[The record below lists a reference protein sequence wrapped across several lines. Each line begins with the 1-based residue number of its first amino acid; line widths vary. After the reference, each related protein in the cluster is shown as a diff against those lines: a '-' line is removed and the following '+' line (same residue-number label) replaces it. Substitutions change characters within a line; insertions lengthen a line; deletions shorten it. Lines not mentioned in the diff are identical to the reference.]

1 MKSQSRSARKWGVM
15 VAGLCVLWFAQSA
28 GAASLQSWDDIIPNA
43 NQRFKVLTEF
53 GGLAV
58 LDQETQLVWE
68 RSPGPGVSPRS
79 AGFLACLRSSVG
91 GRMGWRLP
99 SVVELATLY
108 DPSVTG
114 SNPSL
119 PPGHPFNLTTGLG
132 FLSTTPAPFLGSD
145 QYLIMIFLP
154 GNLGGLSHDPDSNGG
169 GVWCVRGPMS
179 PTGY

>member
-1 MKSQSRSARKWGVM
+1 MRSQSRSTRMWGVT
-15 VAGLCVLWFAQSA
+15 VAGLCVLWFAQSV
-28 GAASLQSWDDIIPNA
+28 GAIPLESWDDKITNA
-43 NQRFKVLTEF
+43 NLRFKVLSEF
-53 GGLAV
+53 GGAAV
-58 LDQETQLVWE
+58 LDKETGLVWE
-68 RSPGPGVSPRS
+68 KTPGPGTSPWS
-79 AGFLACLRSSVG
+79 AGFLACLKKSVG

-119 PPGHPFNLTTGLG
+119 PPGNPFDLTTGLG
-132 FLSTTPAPFLGSD
+132 FMSTTPATFLAPD
-145 QYLIMIFLP
+145 QHLIMIFLP
-154 GNLGGLSHDPDSNGG
+154 GNLGGLSHDPESNGG